1 METPWEVIGFE
12 RVTSQSG
19 NPGVRLYCQRPVA
32 GDGTG
37 MEAGRFYY
45 NPEKVPYDPQLQQK
59 LILIMDGNF
68 VQRIILVG

>member
-32 GDGTG
+32 GEGTG

-45 NPEKVPYDPQLQQK
+45 NPEKVPYDPQLQHK

-68 VQRIILVG
+68 VQRIILVA